1 MDDAGG
7 GKEEGDLD
15 RDEAE
20 GERKHAARSARTSM
34 PIDALVQRVVLESAD
49 GVDTGLDRRGVGR
62 RSDRRAEAGGRV
74 EALRDRGVKV
84 AAALKLPRSQSR
96 SR

>member
-20 GERKHAARSARTSM
+20 GERKHAARSA
-34 PIDALVQRVVLESAD
+34 D
-49 GVDTGLDRRGVGR
+49 
-62 RSDRRAEAGGRV
+62 
-74 EALRDRGVKV
+74 VKGTWTYLFSV
-84 AAALKLPRSQSR
+84 
-96 SR
+96 